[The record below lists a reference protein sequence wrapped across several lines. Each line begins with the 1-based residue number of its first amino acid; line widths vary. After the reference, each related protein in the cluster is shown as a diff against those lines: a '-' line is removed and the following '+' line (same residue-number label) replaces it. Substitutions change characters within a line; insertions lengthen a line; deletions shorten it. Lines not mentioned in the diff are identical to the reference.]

1 MTSTYE
7 KIATNTLGSNQASI
21 TFSSISG
28 AYTDLVLISFIRDT
42 RAGTT
47 YAFPQLRFNS
57 DTGSN
62 YSNTDLYGSVTAA
75 VSSRASSQTGIQ
87 YGEAVGAA
95 QAAGNYAPFVTN
107 FQNYSNSTTYKTI
120 LTRFNNPAGSNG
132 QLLVGAQ
139 VALWRNTAAITSIT
153 ILGDQGASSN
163 LATGSTFTLYGILK
177 AA

>member
-1 MTSTYE
+1 MPSTYE

-62 YSNTDLYGSVTAA
+62 YSDTTVYGDGSSAA
-75 VSSRASSQTGIQ
+75 SYRSTNQTGIQ

-120 LTRFNNPAGSNG
+120 FSRINNVAGSSG

-139 VALWRNTAAITSIT
+139 VALWRSTSAITSIT
-153 ILGDQGASSN
+153 ILADQGASSN
-163 LATGSTFTLYGILK
+163 LATGSTFTLYGIK